1 MEPLEHAEHQTQIA
15 PDKFL
20 PRPHIPAVDE
30 GKELPHPFVAD
41 DGERR
46 GIHAADFNFADGHI
60 VASLAFLNCIM
71 TAVKEKYSRGAW
83 LYLGEKR
90 IDAKGGRNMTFSE
103 LKKKDMI
110 LIAAVLAIS
119 LISFAAIKMTQKDGK
134 EVIVTVEGK
143 EVYKTSIKKDQIYQ
157 IPEKNGTN
165 VMQIKDGKVTMK
177 KADCKDQICADHKAI
192 EKSGETIVCLPHKV
206 VIEIQSEDGKE
217 QELDGVTQ

>member
-1 MEPLEHAEHQTQIA
+1 MHYRLNRRST
-15 PDKFL
+15 
-20 PRPHIPAVDE
+20 
-30 GKELPHPFVAD
+30 GKNQ
-41 DGERR
+41 
-46 GIHAADFNFADGHI
+46 GIK
-60 VASLAFLNCIM
+60 M
-71 TAVKEKYSRGAW
+71 
-83 LYLGEKR
+83 
-90 IDAKGGRNMTFSE
+90 
-103 LKKKDMI
+103 KKKDII
-110 LIAAVLAIS
+110 LIVAVLAIS

-134 EVIVTVEGK
+134 EVIVTVDGK

-157 IPEKNGTN
+157 IPEENGTN

>member
-1 MEPLEHAEHQTQIA
+1 M
-15 PDKFL
+15 
-20 PRPHIPAVDE
+20 
-30 GKELPHPFVAD
+30 
-41 DGERR
+41 
-46 GIHAADFNFADGHI
+46 
-60 VASLAFLNCIM
+60 
-71 TAVKEKYSRGAW
+71 
-83 LYLGEKR
+83 
-90 IDAKGGRNMTFSE
+90 
-103 LKKKDMI
+103 KKKDMI

-157 IPEKNGTN
+157 IPEENGTN

-177 KADCKDQICADHKAI
+177 KADCKDHKAI

>member
-1 MEPLEHAEHQTQIA
+1 MHYRHNWRST
-15 PDKFL
+15 
-20 PRPHIPAVDE
+20 
-30 GKELPHPFVAD
+30 GKNQ
-41 DGERR
+41 
-46 GIHAADFNFADGHI
+46 GIK
-60 VASLAFLNCIM
+60 M
-71 TAVKEKYSRGAW
+71 
-83 LYLGEKR
+83 
-90 IDAKGGRNMTFSE
+90 
-103 LKKKDMI
+103 KKKDII

-119 LISFAAIKMTQKDGK
+119 LISLVAIKMTQKDGK
-134 EVIVTVEGK
+134 EVTVTVEGK

>member
-1 MEPLEHAEHQTQIA
+1 MYY
-15 PDKFL
+15 
-20 PRPHIPAVDE
+20 RPNRRST
-30 GKELPHPFVAD
+30 GKNQ
-41 DGERR
+41 
-46 GIHAADFNFADGHI
+46 GIK
-60 VASLAFLNCIM
+60 M
-71 TAVKEKYSRGAW
+71 
-83 LYLGEKR
+83 
-90 IDAKGGRNMTFSE
+90 
-103 LKKKDMI
+103 KKKDII

-119 LISFAAIKMTQKDGK
+119 LISLAAIKMTQKDGK

-206 VIEIQSEDGKE
+206 VIEIQAEDGKE